1 VRLGYVPALDGL
13 RAVAIAGVVLYH
25 GTGHPAGG
33 WLGVDLFFVLSGFLI
48 TTLLLEEQRA
58 HGRVDILGFYRRRAR
73 RLMPALLAV
82 LAVVLVFTGSV
93 FGVVAGLGYFSNVV
107 QMGAPES
114 TMPPALEHLWSLAAE
129 EQFYLAWPLLLFVLL
144 RARLGL
150 AVVLVLAGVAF
161 TAMRQFQL
169 WSADEVFWQRIA
181 YGPDTRS
188 APILVGCLL
197 ALAVA
202 ARGAFR
208 FRWAQAVAI
217 GLFAAFYVI
226 DTESFVLSGLPLV
239 LFACVSAVMIVR
251 ALDARSLVSRS
262 LAVAPMV
269 FLGRI
274 SYSLYLWHAPIFL
287 LFGISATEKGLS
299 LIPALGLSLVA
310 ATASYYFIELPIL
323 RRRPRSTMAEPVEPQ
338 RPSASAAAAASAS

>member
-48 TTLLLEEQRA
+48 TTLLLEEHRS

-82 LAVVLVFTGSV
+82 LVVVLAFTGSV

-129 EQFYLAWPLLLFVLL
+129 EQFYLVWPLLLFVLL

-150 AVVLVLAGVAF
+150 AVVLVLAGVVF
-161 TAMRQFQL
+161 TTIRQFQL
-169 WSADEVFWQRIA
+169 WGAGEVFWQRIA

-188 APILVGCLL
+188 TAILVGCLL
-197 ALAVA
+197 ALLVS
-202 ARGAFR
+202 ARGAPGFR
-208 FRWAQAVAI
+208 FVQPVAV
-217 GLFAAFYVI
+217 GLFAAFYII
-226 DTESFVLSGLPLV
+226 DSESFVLSGFPLL
-239 LFACVSAVMIVR
+239 LFACVSAVLIVR
-251 ALDARSLVSRS
+251 ALDARSFLARA
-262 LAVAPMV
+262 LAVTPMV

-287 LFGISATEKGLS
+287 LFGVSATEKGLS
-299 LIPALGLSLVA
+299 LIPALVLSLVA
-310 ATASYYFIELPIL
+310 ATASYYFIELPFL
-323 RRRPRSTMAEPVEPQ
+323 RRRAKPEIDERLEPRPPALATAV
-338 RPSASAAAAASAS
+338 ASSS

>member
-48 TTLLLEEQRA
+48 TTLLIEEHRA
-58 HGRVDILGFYRRRAR
+58 HGQVDILRFYRRRAR

-82 LAVVLVFTGSV
+82 LAVVLAFTGSV
-93 FGVVAGLGYFSNVV
+93 FGFVAGLGYFSNVV

-129 EQFYLAWPLLLFVLL
+129 EQFYLVWPLLLFVLL
-144 RARLGL
+144 RAKLGP
-150 AVVLVLAGVAF
+150 AVVLVLVGVAF
-161 TAMRQFQL
+161 TAVRQFQL
-169 WSADEVFWQRIA
+169 WSAGEVFWQRIA

-188 APILVGCLL
+188 TPILVGCLL
-197 ALAVA
+197 ALVLA
-202 ARGAFR
+202 ARGAVG
-208 FRWAQAVAI
+208 FRWVQPVAI

-226 DTESFVLSGLPLV
+226 DTESFVLSGLPLL
-239 LFACVSAVMIVR
+239 LFACVSAVVIVR
-251 ALDARSLVSRS
+251 ALDARSLVARS
-262 LAVAPMV
+262 LAVTPMV

-287 LFGISATEKGLS
+287 LFGVSAREKGLS
-299 LIPALGLSLVA
+299 LIPALALSLVA
-310 ATASYYFIELPIL
+310 ATASYYFIELPFL
-323 RRRPRSTMAEPVEPQ
+323 RRRLKREIDEQPHPL
-338 RPSASAAAAASAS
+338 RPAMPAAAVARSS